1 MSRRKNRSQ
10 RVQKPSVKATSEQ
23 TVAPVN
29 SEVPRSVSEKK
40 KMFSFYIDERDL
52 EALREK
58 ADLDERSVGAYL
70 RLLVRR
76 DLRL

>member
-1 MSRRKNRSQ
+1 MSRRKTRSQ
-10 RVQKPSVKATSEQ
+10 RAQKPSVKTESEK
-23 TVAPVN
+23 TTPLN
-29 SEVPRSVSEKK
+29 SEVSRSVSEKK
-40 KMFSFYIDERDL
+40 KLFSFYIDERDL